1 MEFSELVKRRGMVR
15 SFKSEKVEHEK
26 LVKILT
32 NAVRA
37 PSAGHLQPWEFI
49 VVKDD
54 SMKQRL
60 AEAALKQMFIVEA
73 PVVIVTC
80 VDTERSASRYGERG
94 RRFYSI
100 IDGAY
105 ASLLILLTARDL
117 GLGACFVG
125 AYDDE
130 KIARILELPR
140 HVKPIGIIPIGY
152 PAEKPPRYERIPI
165 EQLLHL
171 NRYGNRVRLDE
182 LSTA

>member
-60 AEAALKQMFIVEA
+60 AEAALKQMFIAEA

-165 EQLLHL
+165 EQLVHL
-171 NRYGNRVRLDE
+171 NRYGNRVGLDK
-182 LSTA
+182 LL

>member
-1 MEFSELVKRRGMVR
+1 MEFSELVRRRGMVR
-15 SFKSEKVEHEK
+15 SFKDRQVEHEK
-26 LVKILT
+26 LVKILS

-54 SMKQRL
+54 GVKRSL
-60 AEAALKQMFIVEA
+60 AEAALKQMFIAEA

-80 VDTERSASRYGERG
+80 VDTERSASRYGDRG

-125 AYDDE
+125 AYRDE
-130 KIARILELPR
+130 DVARVLELPR
-140 HVKPIGIIPIGY
+140 HVRPIGIIPIGY
-152 PAEKPPRYERIPI
+152 PAEKPPRYERLPL
-165 EQLLHL
+165 EQLVHL
-171 NRYGNRVRLDE
+171 NRYGNRADIEE
-182 LSTA
+182 L

>member
-26 LVKILT
+26 LVKILS

-60 AEAALKQMFIVEA
+60 AEAALKQMFIAEA

-165 EQLLHL
+165 EQLVHL
-171 NRYGNRVRLDE
+171 NRYGNRVGLDK
-182 LSTA
+182 LL